1 MDHLSE
7 QYDIA
12 FAYNVASLREIM
24 VDIKAKKKPLQ
35 EVLAELLA
43 GRGFEFK
50 LQDNG
55 VLISPSTDGSPGV
68 RILDWSGM
76 VKDSVS
82 GEALPFASLF
92 IPGLNRGTTTNADGY
107 FLLQEVPD
115 TAEVMIA
122 YLGYRSKRLPLAE
135 AMKSGTVQ
143 LQSKEEVL
151 PELLIT
157 TELEPMRV
165 KDDPGHLTFNPRLLT
180 GLTYYGRGGYHEITA
195 AIARCRRHQR
205 NFFGTG
211 SKRKPPG
218 SESHPF

>member
-1 MDHLSE
+1 MLLGIHPLIGQSIKGDLPVSLKFQNAPLNEVLDHLSE

-12 FAYNVASLREIM
+12 FAYNAASLREVL

-43 GRGFEFK
+43 GRGFDFK

-55 VLISPSTDGSPGV
+55 VLISPSADGLPGV

-107 FLLQEVPD
+107 FLIQEVP
-115 TAEVMIA
+115 
-122 YLGYRSKRLPLAE
+122 
-135 AMKSGTVQ
+135 
-143 LQSKEEVL
+143 
-151 PELLIT
+151 
-157 TELEPMRV
+157 
-165 KDDPGHLTFNPRLLT
+165 
-180 GLTYYGRGGYHEITA
+180 
-195 AIARCRRHQR
+195 
-205 NFFGTG
+205 
-211 SKRKPPG
+211 
-218 SESHPF
+218 